1 MKLLLSGFDDS
12 LKWGDALYV
21 NSNAFPEA
29 VAVISSDGSRKLYRS
44 DGTVAEAKNGAPYFY
59 LWEKSFGVGRV
70 KANRSE
76 DAQTIR
82 RKKVMKCTL
91 RKHYIAVRKKYCSG
105 ET

>member
-44 DGTVAEAKNGAPYFY
+44 DGTVAEAKNGAPISTYGKNLSVLDASKQIVVKMPKQFA
-59 LWEKSFGVGRV
+59 EK
-70 KANRSE
+70 K
-76 DAQTIR
+76 
-82 RKKVMKCTL
+82 
-91 RKHYIAVRKKYCSG
+91 
-105 ET
+105 